1 MKSGRRKNVEEWVI
15 EILGCFVP
23 HNGLEQHDDN
33 GVESDLGG
41 GLNYLNVVG
50 SSV

>member
-1 MKSGRRKNVEEWVI
+1 MGNRNSG
-15 EILGCFVP
+15 LFCAP